1 VGANSQ
7 DELLAQAKE
16 AIEGSDIEKLI
27 ALHHFQD
34 APQSFLSS
42 TREQMKQIVEASKD
56 VKAIELGDPAEVPKE
71 CPPIPLEGS
80 LYEPSVKLSGF
91 VKITYQSSPRVNR
104 IFFGLAGKQYVFMG
118 LKRLDKAETADR
130 FRLQLVAKGSEMIVQ
145 VNGQVVPVPGVN
157 SSLEQDI
164 VPYIKKGANEL
175 QVDWKS
181 PEGAELVSAPE
192 VSLRRLDAAGK
203 EIWDKTFPLEGMAG
217 SKKFDFST
225 DS

>member
-1 VGANSQ
+1 M
-7 DELLAQAKE
+7 AQAKE
-16 AIEGSDIEKLI
+16 AIEGSDIEKLL
-27 ALHHFQD
+27 ALHNFQD
-34 APQSFLSS
+34 APESFLSS

-56 VKAIELGDPAEVPKE
+56 VKDIELGDPAELPKE
-71 CPPIPLEGS
+71 FPPIPLEGN

-91 VKITYQSSPRVNR
+91 VKITFRSSARENR
-104 IFFGLAGKQYVFMG
+104 IFFGPAGKQYAFMG
-118 LKRLDKAETADR
+118 LKRLGKAETADR
-130 FRLQLVAKGSEMIVQ
+130 FRLQLVAKGSEMVVK
-145 VNGQVVPVPGVN
+145 VNGQVVPVPEVS

-164 VPYIKKGANEL
+164 VPHIKKGANEL

-192 VSLRRLDAAGK
+192 VSLRQLDPTGK
-203 EIWDKTFPLEGMAG
+203 EIWAKTFPLEGKAG